1 MPDLVTGA
9 TGFTGSHLALHLARS
24 GRQVRALVRDP
35 ARAAHLSAAGV
46 ELVVGDIRDP
56 EALRRATAGVDVV
69 YNIAALYRQAGLAEG
84 NLPRR

>member
-1 MPDLVTGA
+1 M
-9 TGFTGSHLALHLARS
+9 RS
-24 GRQVRALVRDP
+24 GRQVRALVRDVR
-35 ARAAHLSAAGV
+35 RAPRDLSAAGI